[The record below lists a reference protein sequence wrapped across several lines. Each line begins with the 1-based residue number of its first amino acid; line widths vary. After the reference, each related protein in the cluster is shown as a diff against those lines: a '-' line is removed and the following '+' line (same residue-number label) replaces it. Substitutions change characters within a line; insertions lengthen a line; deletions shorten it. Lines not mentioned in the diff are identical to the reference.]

1 MLIKHK
7 LYLLRKNTYKGFSLL
22 EVLITILVVSFG
34 LLGMAALIV
43 SGARGNNVAHY
54 RSIAGKQTEDIAD
67 RMRANLAGV
76 LAGSY
81 DSLSASIPGDIPDCK
96 TATCTETQM
105 ATFDHAQWNTTNS
118 ILLPD
123 GKGTVTGTLATG
135 FEVNLMWTEKEMSS
149 DDDASSNCPSGTPSK
164 TRCFYTRFTP

>member
-7 LYLLRKNTYKGFSLL
+7 LYLLRKNAYKGFSLL

-54 RSIAGKQTEDIAD
+54 RSIASKQTEDIAD
-67 RMRANLAGV
+67 RMRANLAGI

-105 ATFDHAQWNTTNS
+105 ATFDHAQWNTANS

-135 FEVNLMWTEKEMSS
+135 FEVNMMWTEKEMSS